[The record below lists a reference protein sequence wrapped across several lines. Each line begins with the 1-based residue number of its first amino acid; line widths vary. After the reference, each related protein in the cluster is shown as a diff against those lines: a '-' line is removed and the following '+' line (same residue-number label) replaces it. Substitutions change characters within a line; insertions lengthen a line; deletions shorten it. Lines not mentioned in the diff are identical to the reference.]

1 MNDNYIVAYMD
12 ELGRVTIPVQY
23 RKMLGMKPRG
33 KVRLYFDGD
42 SLKMTAIDVKE
53 TNKLINEVKLLVEG
67 SKNIKEG
74 EYINLC
80 EILDKL

>member
-1 MNDNYIVAYMD
+1 MNDSYIVAYMD

-33 KVRLYFDGD
+33 KVRLYFDGE
-42 SLKMTAIDVKE
+42 SLKMTAIDESE
-53 TNKLINEVKLLVEG
+53 TSKLVNELKQIAEG
-67 SKNIKEG
+67 NRNIKEG
-74 EYINLC
+74 EYDNLC